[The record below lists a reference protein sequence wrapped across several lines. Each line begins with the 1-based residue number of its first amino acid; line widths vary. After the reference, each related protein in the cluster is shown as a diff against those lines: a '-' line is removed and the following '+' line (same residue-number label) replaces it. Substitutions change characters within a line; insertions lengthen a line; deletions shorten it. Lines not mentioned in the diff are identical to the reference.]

1 MKKDLLGNMLQK
13 EILARIGQGTYR
25 AGGKLPPEREMA
37 SELNVSRITLRQAIA
52 SLRHLGIIES
62 RHGSGNYVRT
72 LTRSKLPAELRREML
87 GFGSDGLADI
97 VEARTGLETL
107 IVTLAARNR
116 SRADLAALRRDLE
129 EMRRHQDDLE
139 RFTVADM
146 RFHHALSVASRNRIL
161 AMLMVSIAE
170 QQRYSMLL
178 TAYGKGEQTV
188 TVRDHERIYRAVA
201 KGREDEALRAM
212 KVHLG
217 RMMRRYA
224 DPVRNG
230 RRKGARR

>member
-1 MKKDLLGNMLQK
+1 MKKTLLGSMLQK

-37 SELNVSRITLRQAIA
+37 FELNVSRITLRQAIA

-72 LTRSKLPAELRREML
+72 LTRSKLPAGLRQEML

-107 IVTLAARNR
+107 IVRLAARNR
-116 SRADLAALRRDLE
+116 GRSDVAALRRDLE
-129 EMRRHQDDLE
+129 DMRRHQDDLA

-146 RFHHALSVASRNRIL
+146 RFHQTLSVASRNRIL
-161 AMLMVSIAE
+161 AMLMASIAE

-178 TAYGKGEQTV
+178 TAYGKGEQAV

-201 KGREDEALRAM
+201 KGAEAEALRAM

-217 RMMRRYA
+217 RMTRRYA
-224 DPVRNG
+224 DPV
-230 RRKGARR
+230 KGARR